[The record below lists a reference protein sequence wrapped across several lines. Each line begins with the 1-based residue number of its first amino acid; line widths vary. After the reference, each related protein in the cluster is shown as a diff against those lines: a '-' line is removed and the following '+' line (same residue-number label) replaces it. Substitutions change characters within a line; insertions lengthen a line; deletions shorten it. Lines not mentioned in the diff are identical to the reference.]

1 MEPILKLFPEHGF
14 HPVVV
19 HFPIA
24 LFIFGTLLE
33 MIGRIK
39 KSELTQK
46 AAGWNLLAGAL
57 MTLVTVPS
65 GFVIF
70 FKTGYSWDGT
80 VLTHAVLAGFATVLM
95 LFTATWKVKKQP
107 QSIAFLILLVI
118 STIAVGATG
127 HYGGQ
132 LIYGM

>member
-1 MEPILKLFPEHGF
+1 MELILKLFPEHGF

-24 LFIFGTLLE
+24 LFIFGALLE

-57 MTLVTVPS
+57 MTLVSVPS

-70 FKTGYSWDGT
+70 LKTGYSWEGT
-80 VLTHAVLAGFATVLM
+80 VLTHAILAGFATVLM
-95 LFTATWKVKKQP
+95 LFTAIWKVKKQP